1 MRHSIGKL
9 VGLAAAVGLAV
20 SMVGVSSIANARS
33 ANGSKAGTDDKEV
46 AQTDPGPA
54 YEQVDSMTMLT
65 RPHSWHAIDDDT
77 IIVWTTPFQP
87 YLVELSFPSH
97 DMKWVHHIGL
107 TQVGAR
113 VYAKFDSVQI
123 RGFRYPIQAIY
134 KMSRDEARNLERST

>member
-9 VGLAAAVGLAV
+9 AGLAAAIGLTVG
-20 SMVGVSSIANARS
+20 MVGASSIADART
-33 ANGSKAGTDDKEV
+33 ANRSKGSDDAAV

-54 YEQVDSMTMLT
+54 YEQVESIPMLT
-65 RPHSWHAIDDDT
+65 RPYSWRPIDNDT
-77 IIVWTTPFQP
+77 VVVWATPFQP

-97 DMKWVHHIGL
+97 DMKWVEHIGL
-107 TQVGAR
+107 TSTGAR

-134 KMSRDEARNLERST
+134 KMSRDEARNLGRGV